1 MSAPAGWHLQPDGR
15 ERYWDGA
22 QWTEQFRVPAPTEP
36 MDPTA
41 PPPPS
46 SWTPTV
52 DETQVLDVSGTQA
65 LPQAQPTPPSS
76 PGSPAVP
83 GAYGSAD
90 PTAYASPEPTAYPAP
105 QQYSYPSGAGGL
117 PPAAPPG
124 SGYGAPGGQ
133 WQAPPRSG
141 ASGLA
146 KGCLVA
152 ALGVVLLIGIAVVA
166 GIFFISRAAEEVVD
180 NLPSTF
186 PTELPSGLPTELPTD
201 LPSGVPT
208 EGLGDRFEIAVGN
221 GFELP
226 RAVIQDGWRLEAQG
240 GGVPIVQVRGMRAT
254 LADGDGFP
262 VLFTMSVPGDGGDVE
277 TVCTAAAG
285 ASGAT
290 VDVSC
295 VPFFGDVSDATRATV
310 TATL

>member
-15 ERYWDGA
+15 ERYWDGSE
-22 QWTEQFRVPAPTEP
+22 WTEQFRAPAPTES

-46 SWTPTV
+46 SWSPTV

-65 LPQAQPTPPSS
+65 MPQAQPTPPSS
-76 PGSPAVP
+76 NGTTAAP

-90 PTAYASPEPTAYPAP
+90 PTAYPSSAPAGYPGP

-117 PPAAPPG
+117 PPAGPPG

-141 ASGLA
+141 TSGLA
-146 KGCLVA
+146 KGCLLA
-152 ALGVVLLIGIAVVA
+152 ALGVVILVGIAVVA
-166 GIFFISRAAEEVVD
+166 GIFFISRAAEEVVG

-186 PTELPSGLPTELPTD
+186 PTELPSGLPTG

-208 EGLGDRFEIAVGN
+208 EGLGDRIDIAVGN
-221 GFELP
+221 GFDLP
-226 RAVIQDGWRLEAQG
+226 RAAVQDGWRLEAQG
-240 GGVPIVQVRGMRAT
+240 GGVPIVQVRGMRAI
-254 LADGDGFP
+254 LQDGNGIP
-262 VLFTMSVPGDGGDVE
+262 VLFTMSVSGEGGDVE
-277 TVCTAAAG
+277 TVCTAPG
-285 ASGAT
+285 GSSGAT

-295 VPFFGDVSDATRATV
+295 VPFFGDVADATRATV
-310 TATL
+310 IATL

>member
-15 ERYWDGA
+15 ERYWDGS
-22 QWTEQFRVPAPTEP
+22 QWTEQFRIPAPTEP

-46 SWTPTV
+46 SWSPTV

-65 LPQAQPTPPSS
+65 LPQAQQSPPPSS
-76 PGSPAVP
+76 
-83 GAYGSAD
+83 D
-90 PTAYASPEPTAYPAP
+90 PTSYASPAPTGYPAQ
-105 QQYSYPSGAGGL
+105 QQYGYPSGAGGL
-117 PPAAPPG
+117 PPAGPPG
-124 SGYGAPGGQ
+124 AGYGTPGGQ

-152 ALGVVLLIGIAVVA
+152 ALGVVILVGIAVVA

-180 NLPSTF
+180 TLPSTF
-186 PTELPSGLPTELPTD
+186 PTELPSDLPTE

-208 EGLGDRFEIAVGN
+208 EGPGARIDIAVGN

-226 RAVIQDGWRLEAQG
+226 RAVVEDGWRLEAQG

-254 LADGDGFP
+254 LEDDNGFP

-277 TVCTAAAG
+277 TVCTAPAG
-285 ASGAT
+285 SSGAT

-295 VPFFGDVSDATRATV
+295 VPFFGDVADATRATV